1 MVAQSSLAVLAGAM
15 LTRWLAEQSIH
26 DQSNALRLSRG
37 DGVPQPIALEDHHTS
52 LRRLHRLALK
62 VQQALG
68 VVTHHIDHSQ
78 PPPLE
83 RVAVE
88 MRADAIARLG
98 ISQSVHRLL
107 VRRRE
112 EPQRRVRAG
121 AERLQNQG
129 RLPNAADR
137 SG

>member
-88 MRADAIARLG
+88 MRADAIARTLPVYELDG
-98 ISQSVHRLL
+98 SIMA
-107 VRRRE
+107 
-112 EPQRRVRAG
+112 AG
-121 AERLQNQG
+121 ALGTDFRG
-129 RLPNAADR
+129 AAAHADASADEDD
-137 SG
+137 SGDDDDA